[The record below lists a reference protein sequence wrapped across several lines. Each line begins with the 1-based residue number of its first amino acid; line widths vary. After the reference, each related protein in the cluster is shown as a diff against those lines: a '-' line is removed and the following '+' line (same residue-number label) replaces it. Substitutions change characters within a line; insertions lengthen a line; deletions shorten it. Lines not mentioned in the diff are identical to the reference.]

1 MCSIS
6 VDESLGGVGGVGKG
20 KGPAAEK
27 PAVYRAPGSTGTLAA
42 RMKAERGVDKP
53 SGGARKIDRAEVAR
67 ASAAYIPGMAPP
79 ETNKPSKN
87 ARKQVLEGK
96 WGRGLGRDRFF
107 FIKF

>member
-1 MCSIS
+1 MLRLLCSAS
-6 VDESLGGVGGVGKG
+6 VDGICISWLSWGGSKG

-53 SGGARKIDRAEVAR
+53 SAGARKIDRAEVAR
-67 ASAAYIPGMAPP
+67 ASASYIPGMAPP

-87 ARKQVLEGK
+87 ARKQVLKGK
-96 WGRGLGRDRFF
+96 
-107 FIKF
+107 